1 MQLSE
6 LVTVLEEIAPSRFA
20 EPWDNVGLL
29 CGDLKQSVSRVMLC
43 IDYTEQVADE
53 TRSQKCEAVIAY
65 HPPIFDGLKRITS
78 DGPGSLVF
86 NAVTNNIAL
95 YSPHTALDVADG
107 GTNDLLADI
116 VGLTSRRPLR
126 IAPTT
131 SDTCKLVVFVP
142 QLQLQ
147 QVSDALFSAGAG
159 HIGNYSSCSFRTTG
173 TGTFFGEAG
182 SDPQVGKASR
192 LETVEEV
199 RLETVVP
206 KEKIEPVIAALRKS
220 HPYEEPA
227 FDIYPLESTASS
239 IGLGRIGALPSSTP
253 LTKLIEQ
260 IKSGLEISS
269 LLVTGEDRMVTTAAM
284 CAGAGGSL
292 LSDALAQKADLYL
305 TGELRHHDALKTAA
319 AGMTVICTLHSN
331 SERAI
336 LKRLK
341 SRLEK
346 CLPSF
351 QFLVSQADRDPF
363 LIR

>member
-6 LVTVLEEIAPSRFA
+6 LVSVLEEIAPSRFA

-29 CGDLKQSVSRVMLC
+29 CGDLKQSLSRVMLC
-43 IDYTEQVADE
+43 IDYTKQVADE
-53 TRSQKCEAVIAY
+53 ARSQKCDAVIAY
-65 HPPIFDGLKRITS
+65 HPPIFDGLKKITG
-78 DGPGSLVF
+78 DGPAALVF
-86 NAVTNNIAL
+86 DAVSSGIAL

-116 VGLTSRRPLR
+116 LGLTSRRPLR

-131 SDTCKLVVFVP
+131 SDTCKLIVFVP
-142 QLQLQ
+142 QPQLQ
-147 QVSDALFSAGAG
+147 QVSDALFAAGAG
-159 HIGNYSSCSFRTTG
+159 RIGNYSSCSFRSTG

-182 SDPQVGKASR
+182 SDPQIGKAGR

-199 RLETVVP
+199 RLETIVP
-206 KEKIEPVIAALRKS
+206 KNKIEAVIAALRKS
-220 HPYEEPA
+220 HPYEQPA
-227 FDIYPLESTASS
+227 FDVYLLESTATP
-239 IGLGRIGALPSSTP
+239 IGLGRIGAVPSPTP
-253 LTKLIEQ
+253 LSKLIER
-260 IKSGLEISS
+260 IKIGLEIDS
-269 LLVTGEDRMVTTAAM
+269 LLVTGEDRTITTAAM

-292 LSDALAQKADLYL
+292 LPYVLAQKADLYL
-305 TGELRHHDALKTAA
+305 TGELRHHDALKATA

-341 SRLEK
+341 SRLEQR
-346 CLPSF
+346 LAPV
-351 QFLVSQADRDPF
+351 QFLVSQTDRDPF